1 MTSSVTDEL
10 IALITRELKLGSVQ
24 ITPATPIFEDGLDLD
39 SFAVVDLVS
48 RIESHFGFQL
58 GDEDFMPENF
68 ADIRT
73 LANVVARYVAAR
85 A

>member
-1 MTSSVTDEL
+1 MTTSVTDDL
-10 IALITRELKLGSVQ
+10 IVLIVRELKISPAQV
-24 ITPATPIFEDGLDLD
+24 TPSTPFFENGLDLD

-58 GDEDFMPENF
+58 ADNDFMPENF
-68 ADIRT
+68 TDIQT
-73 LANVVARYVAAR
+73 LGEVVARYVAAK

>member
-1 MTSSVTDEL
+1 MTTSVTQDL
-10 IALITRELKLGSVQ
+10 IALITRELKLGSTA
-24 ITPATPIFEDGLDLD
+24 IAPDTPIFENGLDLD

-68 ADIRT
+68 VDVQT
-73 LANVVARYVAAR
+73 LATVVARYVAAK